1 MFEVFC
7 LYLVRKNIF
16 MRVLI
21 FLISFLL
28 FGCSDNTS
36 NVNSNQ
42 KQREEFQ
49 YNLRVLSIS
58 YSPAFSNSVDILID
72 FDDKYI
78 CVYPPHDFYNPNI
91 DVVDPFMIY
100 VKDDDLKKVDDF
112 VKTFDSIDFKKTSEG
127 YAKDGLHL
135 EALFVFSNQ
144 TLQKVSPG
152 NMPIKKYEDLSKLL
166 LEIVLKYNKSKGNEK
181 VIKEIQEYY

>member
-7 LYLVRKNIF
+7 LYLVSRNIYMKILILLVSF
-16 MRVLI
+16 M
-21 FLISFLL
+21 L
-28 FGCSDNTS
+28 FGCTE
-36 NVNSNQ
+36 NVKNVENSNQ
-42 KQREEFQ
+42 KQKFQ
-49 YNLRVLSIS
+49 YSLRVLSIS
-58 YSPAFSNSVDILID
+58 YSPAFSNSIDVLID

-91 DVVDPFMIY
+91 DIVDPFMIY

-112 VKTFDSIDFKKTSEG
+112 VKTFDSIDFKKTNEG

-166 LEIVLKYNKSKGNEK
+166 LEIVLKYNKSKSNGK
-181 VIKEIQEYY
+181 VINEIQEYY